1 MERRSQIAVAGW
13 KINFLGGLMESTIGK
28 KIQVALSKAGARVWR
43 NNVGLAWVG
52 RDIIHIGPDVI
63 IKDARPFRGGLCE
76 GSSDYIGLVQKIVTQ
91 DMVGKKIAVFVA
103 CEVKTKRGR
112 ASIAQTAFIAAVNL
126 AGGIAFIA
134 RSESEAID
142 AIG

>member
-1 MERRSQIAVAGW
+1 VERRSQIAVAGW

-91 DMVGKKIAVFVA
+91 DMVGKKYAVFVA
-103 CEVKTKRGR
+103 CEVKQKRRQGKYSADGFYCCR
-112 ASIAQTAFIAAVNL
+112 
-126 AGGIAFIA
+126 
-134 RSESEAID
+134 
-142 AIG
+142 

>member
-1 MERRSQIAVAGW
+1 
-13 KINFLGGLMESTIGK
+13 MESTIGK

-76 GSSDYIGLVQKIVTQ
+76 GSSDYIGLVPKIITP

-112 ASIAQTAFIAAVNL
+112 ASIAQQAFITAVNE

-134 RSESEAID
+134 RSDDEAVN
-142 AIG
+142 AIR

>member
-1 MERRSQIAVAGW
+1 
-13 KINFLGGLMESTIGK
+13 MESTIGK

-76 GSSDYIGLVQKIVTQ
+76 GSSDYIGLVPKIITQ

-112 ASIAQTAFIAAVNL
+112 ASIAQTAFIAAVNA

-134 RSESEAID
+134 RSDDD
-142 AIG
+142 AVEKIQGDI